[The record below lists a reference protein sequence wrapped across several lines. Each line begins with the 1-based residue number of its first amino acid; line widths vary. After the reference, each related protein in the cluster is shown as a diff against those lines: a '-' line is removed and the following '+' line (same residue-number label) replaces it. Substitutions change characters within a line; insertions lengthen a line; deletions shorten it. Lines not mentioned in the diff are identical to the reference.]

1 MMGESLP
8 IACLRQLPTQGKSD
22 QRQPQYLL
30 SADRL
35 IAIGRDPQCQ
45 IVLDPMLY
53 GSVSRRHVEVRPTAA
68 TPGKP
73 VSWWICDLN
82 SSNGTYL
89 NGKRLRGCKVL
100 KAGDRILL
108 GHNGPEFIFDYQSEG
123 TVAEPTPSRY
133 SDSPGDATIPP
144 APDWTAPDREEQVT
158 FTQLFPILSTGQDLT
173 QKAYLVPGVITV
185 GFVVSLFVAVG
196 NSMAFN
202 LLLAAYL
209 ALAAI
214 YVVYRLCGKP
224 KPWWILA
231 ATALATVG
239 LLRSPLLPV
248 FIFLFRT
255 LLPGQVPKEGESFLV
270 ALIHMFFGAGLMEEL
285 LKVIPLLVLFMV
297 GRLIP
302 PPWNS
307 RIGIWE
313 PLDGILLGAAS
324 GMGFSL
330 LETLGQ
336 YVPDIV
342 QNTTLQAGDSLIE
355 LTGSHLLIAR
365 LLGGISGHVAYSG
378 YFGYFVGLSV
388 LKPKQSGII
397 LLIGYLTAA
406 GLHTLWNTMGPVS
419 PVLLALVGGLS
430 YAFLAASILK
440 ARSLSPTRSQNFA
453 TRLK

>member
-1 MMGESLP
+1 
-8 IACLRQLPTQGKSD
+8 
-22 QRQPQYLL
+22 
-30 SADRL
+30 
-35 IAIGRDPQCQ
+35 
-45 IVLDPMLY
+45 
-53 GSVSRRHVEVRPTAA
+53 
-68 TPGKP
+68 
-73 VSWWICDLN
+73 
-82 SSNGTYL
+82 
-89 NGKRLRGCKVL
+89 
-100 KAGDRILL
+100 
-108 GHNGPEFIFDYQSEG
+108 
-123 TVAEPTPSRY
+123 
-133 SDSPGDATIPP
+133 
-144 APDWTAPDREEQVT
+144 
-158 FTQLFPILSTGQDLT
+158 
-173 QKAYLVPGVITV
+173 
-185 GFVVSLFVAVG
+185 
-196 NSMAFN
+196 
-202 LLLAAYL
+202 
-209 ALAAI
+209 
-214 YVVYRLCGKP
+214 VYRLCGKP
-224 KPWWILA
+224 KPWWIMA
-231 ATALATVG
+231 ATALGTVG

-248 FIFLFRT
+248 FIYVFRN
-255 LLPGQVPKEGESFLV
+255 LLPGQVPREGESFLV

-285 LKVIPLLVLFMV
+285 LKVIPLVVLFV
-297 GRLIP
+297 IGRLIP
-302 PPWNS
+302 PPWNG

-388 LKPKQSGII
+388 LKPKQSWII

-430 YAFLAASILK
+430 YAFLAAAILK